1 MERNDMREKRDKKLE
16 YWTCKYCGRRYS
28 FEDLESQQYI
38 EHTKVGDVVECPKC
52 ETEQFV
58 EK

>member
-1 MERNDMREKRDKKLE
+1 MGEKKRESKQL
-16 YWTCKYCGRRYS
+16 WSCIYCGRRYS
-28 FEDLESQQYI
+28 FEDLETQQYI